1 MRPPRGLPVL
11 WIVLSLLVSALPAGG
26 QTFASG
32 YRIGPKDVL
41 GVKVLEA
48 SELNVER
55 RVADDGTI
63 DLPRVGAVSAVGL
76 TAREFAARL
85 RSLLEEKYFQQA
97 TVEVEVLEFRSR
109 PIVVIGA
116 VRSPGNLAFSGR
128 WTLLEALTAAGGLA
142 GEHGGV
148 VHVVR
153 RAENG
158 LSDQITIRVDDLL
171 VKADPRVN
179 IPIFANDL
187 VNVPAAA
194 SLTVYFLGEVAT
206 KGAVS
211 LRSVDR
217 ASLLVAVARAGGLT
231 DRASSEIL
239 IKRKEPDGRT
249 SEIKA
254 NFKRVLSGRDPD
266 PELQDGD
273 VIVVKEAFF

>member
-1 MRPPRGLPVL
+1 M
-11 WIVLSLLVSALPAGG
+11 PAAG
-26 QTFASG
+26 QEVVSG

-41 GVKVLEA
+41 AVKVLEA
-48 SELNVER
+48 SELDVVR
-55 RVADDGTI
+55 RVSDDGTI
-63 DLPRVGAVSAVGL
+63 DLPRVGAVSAEGL
-76 TAREFAARL
+76 TAREFASRL
-85 RSLLEEKYFQQA
+85 RTLLEERYFQQA
-97 TVEVEVLEFRSR
+97 TVEVEVREFRSR

-116 VRSPGNLAFSGR
+116 VRNPGNLAFSGR

-142 GEHGGV
+142 GEHGGGG
-148 VHVVR
+148 HVVR
-153 RAENG
+153 RAANG
-158 LSDQITIRVDDLL
+158 LSDQITIRVDELL
-171 VKADPRVN
+171 VKADPKVN
-179 IPIFANDL
+179 IPIFASDL
-187 VNVPAAA
+187 INVPAAA

-231 DRASSEIL
+231 DRAASEIL

-249 SEIKA
+249 SEIRA
-254 NFKRVLSGRDPD
+254 NFKRVLAGKDPD